1 MALLSIVGQL
11 MLLDVLMSI
20 AALANANHHGATT
33 VIEYSQHDML
43 LLVFQ
48 QLPECHAKRRLS

>member
-1 MALLSIVGQL
+1 